1 MGHSVEYA
9 LSRANKALKK
19 GNTEEAK
26 LVFESILNVYPENL
40 RAKKGIAKITSR
52 PLQIA
57 ADLDLTSLREKYQS
71 GQFQEGI
78 SEAENLL
85 KQFHQNPNI
94 WNLKG
99 ACHGKLSQFEEALNC
114 FKQALALKADT
125 ASVHSNMGAIFIE
138 INNFENAITH
148 FSRALELDPN
158 FFDAHR
164 NLAIVYEKQKVLDKA
179 NKHFIHALKI
189 RPDNIEVLMAY
200 GSFLSGQNRREAAI
214 EQFQK
219 ALLLEP
225 KNIQIMNNLGNQY
238 LALKNHQKAISQY
251 ETALEIDPD
260 YSDALNNLANALKE
274 IDFLD
279 EAIFYYEKA
288 LKSPN
293 ARIELKSN
301 LGVALKDRGRFD
313 EAIKWFNEAIQEK
326 PDYPDAYWNRSLSH
340 IASGQLKQGWE
351 GFEWRWRSTN
361 FDSTYLPTS
370 RLRWSGA
377 KERVLVWPE
386 QGLGDQ
392 IMFSTMFEE
401 FSQLCELPI
410 FQVDRRLL
418 PIFRRSFPEFYFIP
432 SDKTLAENE
441 YDSHIPMGSLA
452 QHLRN
457 NIDSFSHFNNRK
469 LLTQEGQS
477 QRIRSAFRLG
487 NKKLIGISWYSKN
500 SDQGQRRTIPLE
512 KFIQPFIGQDVAV
525 VSLQYGDTE
534 AEIKSVYENTGVP
547 ILTVNEIDTF
557 ADIDG
562 LASLIECCDG
572 IITIDNSTVHLAAAI
587 GKPTHLLL
595 PSQLDWRWFNN
606 AFKNTWYDC
615 LKIHA
620 TEHGYKITDTAEEYI
635 SLAIR
640 DIVSQSKM
648 QS

>member
-40 RAKKGIAKITSR
+40 RAKKGMAKITNTPR
-52 PLQIA
+52 QYA
-57 ADLDLTSLREKYQS
+57 ADLTSLSEKYQS
-71 GQFQEGI
+71 GQFQEAV

-85 KQFHQNPNI
+85 KQFHQNPSI

-99 ACHGKLSQFEEALNC
+99 ACHGKLSQFEEALSC
-114 FKQALALKADT
+114 FKQAALLKPDS
-125 ASVHSNMGAIFIE
+125 ASAYSNMGAIYRE
-138 INNFENAITH
+138 MNQLDNATTY
-148 FSRALELDPN
+148 FSQALGLDPN

-164 NLAIVYEKQKVLDKA
+164 NLALVCEKQENFAKA
-179 NKHFIHALKI
+179 EKHFAEALRI
-189 RPDNIEVLMAY
+189 RPDSVEVLTAY
-200 GSFLSGQNRREAAI
+200 GSFLSAQNRREAAI
-214 EQFQK
+214 EQFQT
-219 ALLLEP
+219 ALSLEP
-225 KNIQIMNNLGNQY
+225 ENIRILNNLGNQY
-238 LALKNHQKAISQY
+238 LSLKNHQMAISQY
-251 ETALEIDPD
+251 EKALEIDPD

-288 LKSPN
+288 LKAPN

-313 EAIKWFNEAIQEK
+313 EAIKWFNEAIDEK

-340 IASGQLKQGWE
+340 IASGQLKEGWE

-370 RLRWSGA
+370 RPRWSGG
-377 KERVLVWPE
+377 KERVLIWPE

-401 FSQLCELPI
+401 FSELCELAI

-432 SDKTLAENE
+432 SDKSLAENE

-457 NIDSFSHFNNRK
+457 DIESFHHFNNRK

-477 QRIRSAFRLG
+477 ARIRSAFRLG

-500 SDQGQRRTIPLE
+500 SDQGQRRTVPLE
-512 KFIQPFIGQDVAV
+512 KFIQPFIGQDIAV

-562 LASLIECCDG
+562 LASLISCCDG
-572 IITIDNSTVHLAAAI
+572 VITIDNSTVHLAAAI

-606 AFKNTWYDC
+606 AYENTWYDC

-620 TEHGYKITDTAEEYI
+620 TPHGYKITETSDEYI
-635 SLAIR
+635 ADAIR
-640 DIVSQSKM
+640 DII
-648 QS
+648 